1 MIDSPT
7 NSTVKAI
14 RALST
19 SKGRREQHRFLVEGV
34 RAVEDGLRAGFEPE
48 VVLYN
53 GDLLNRTER
62 GAALLRILIS
72 QEKASKGRLVLEAGE
87 RALEAASDT
96 QHPQGI
102 VAAFRMVEWPPPQPR
117 EVPPL
122 LLVCDAIQD
131 PGNLGTILR
140 AAEAAGVH
148 AVWLS
153 PGCVDPYNPKVVRAA
168 MGAHFRLPIFAESA
182 WAVLPAQLA
191 KLQSSEIGLFA
202 ADAGASK
209 PYDAVD
215 WTQPA
220 ALIVSNE
227 AHGLSGEA
235 RQLAEQRGGFISIPM
250 AGGTESLNAAVAAAI
265 ILFEAARQRRAS
277 EYHT

>member
-7 NSTVKAI
+7 NSTVKAL
-14 RALST
+14 RALAT

-53 GDLLNRTER
+53 GDLLKRTER
-62 GAALLRILIS
+62 GASLIRLLLS
-72 QEKASKGRLVLEAGE
+72 HENASHVLEAGE

-96 QHPQGI
+96 QHPQGV
-102 VAAFRMVEWPPPQPR
+102 VAAFRMVEWPLPQPR
-117 EVPPL
+117 EIPPL

-168 MGAHFRLPIFAESA
+168 MGAHFRLPIFEEST

-191 KLQSSEIGLFA
+191 SLHSSEIRLFA
-202 ADAGASK
+202 ADAGAAK

-215 WTQPA
+215 WTQPSS
-220 ALIVSNE
+220 LIVSNE
-227 AHGLSGEA
+227 AHGLSREA
-235 RQLAEQRGGFISIPM
+235 RRLAEQHSGLISIPM
-250 AGGTESLNAAVAAAI
+250 AGGTESLNAAMSAAI

-277 EYHT
+277 ESHA

>member
-7 NSTVKAI
+7 NSTV
-14 RALST
+14 RALRALTT

-53 GDLLNRTER
+53 GDLLKRTER
-62 GAALLRILIS
+62 GASLLRLLLS
-72 QEKASKGRLVLEAGE
+72 HEKASKGRLVLEASE

-96 QHPQGI
+96 QHPQGV
-102 VAAFRMVEWPPPQPR
+102 VAAFRMVEWPLPPPR
-117 EVPPL
+117 GVPPL

-148 AVWLS
+148 AVWLG
-153 PGCVDPYNPKVVRAA
+153 PGCVDLYNPKVVRAA
-168 MGAHFRLPIFAESA
+168 MGAHFRLPTFSEGKWEI
-182 WAVLPAQLA
+182 LPAQLSR
-191 KLQSSEIGLFA
+191 LHSSELGLFA
-202 ADAGASK
+202 ADAGASR

-215 WTQPA
+215 WTRPA

-227 AHGLSGEA
+227 AHGLSREA
-235 RQLAEQRGGFISIPM
+235 RHLAELHGGLISIPM
-250 AGGTESLNAAVAAAI
+250 AGGTESLNAAMSAAI

-277 EYHT
+277 EHHI

>member
-7 NSTVKAI
+7 NSTVKAL
-14 RALST
+14 RALAT

-34 RAVEDGLRAGFEPE
+34 RAVEDGLRAGFGPE

-53 GDLLNRTER
+53 GDLLKRTER
-62 GAALLRILIS
+62 GASLIRLLLS
-72 QEKASKGRLVLEAGE
+72 HEKASHVRMSLEASE

-96 QHPQGI
+96 QHPQGV
-102 VAAFRMVEWPPPQPR
+102 VAAFRMVEWPLPQPR
-117 EVPPL
+117 EMPPL

-153 PGCVDPYNPKVVRAA
+153 PGCVDLYNPKVVRAA
-168 MGAHFRLPIFAESA
+168 MGAHFRLPIFAASA
-182 WAVLPAQLA
+182 WEVLSAQLA
-191 KLQSSEIGLFA
+191 SLHSSEIRLFA
-202 ADAGASK
+202 ADAGAAK

-220 ALIVSNE
+220 SLLVSNE
-227 AHGLSGEA
+227 AHGLSQEA
-235 RQLAEQRGGFISIPM
+235 RQLAEQHSGLISIPM
-250 AGGTESLNAAVAAAI
+250 AGGTESLNAAMSAAI
-265 ILFEAARQRRAS
+265 ILFEAARQRRALGS
-277 EYHT
+277 HA

>member
-1 MIDSPT
+1 MIDSST
-7 NSTVKAI
+7 NPTVKAM
-14 RALST
+14 RALAT

-53 GDLLNRTER
+53 GDLLKRTER
-62 GAALLRILIS
+62 GEGLLRLLLS
-72 QEKASKGRLVLEAGE
+72 QGKASKGQL
-87 RALEAASDT
+87 ALEASARALAATSDT
-96 QHPQGI
+96 QHPQGV
-102 VAAFRMVEWPPPQPR
+102 VAAFRMVEWPPLQPR

-122 LLVCDAIQD
+122 LLICDAIQD

-182 WAVLPAQLA
+182 WENLPTQLA
-191 KLQSSEIGLFA
+191 RLHLSEIGLFA
-202 ADAGASK
+202 ADAGAVT

-215 WTQPA
+215 WTKSA

-227 AHGLSGEA
+227 AHGLSREA
-235 RQLAEQRGGFISIPM
+235 RHLAEQRGGLISIPM
-250 AGGTESLNAAVAAAI
+250 AGGTESLNAAMSAAI

-277 EYHT
+277 ENYI